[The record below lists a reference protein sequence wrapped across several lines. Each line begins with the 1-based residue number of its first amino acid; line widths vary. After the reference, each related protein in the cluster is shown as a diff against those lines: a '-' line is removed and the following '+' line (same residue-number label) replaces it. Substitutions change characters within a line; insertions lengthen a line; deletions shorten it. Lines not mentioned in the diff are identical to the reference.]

1 MDLKRSFDIAASATA
16 LTVLSP
22 VLATVAVVNS
32 IYFQKSPIFLA
43 DRQGLAGK
51 PFKMLKFRSLTGETD
66 GNGLPLTEGE
76 RISRLGKFLR
86 ATAIDELPQLVNIL
100 KGDMSFVGPRPH
112 YADEAIPP
120 RYSDILDVR
129 PGLTGPWQVE
139 AIGKLIPSTDTERF
153 EIESKYVKAKPT
165 FIKDLQL
172 MLKTIPAFT
181 KGHDGETLKSAP
193 AKKPDAPKM
202 K

>member
-1 MDLKRSFDIAASATA
+1 MSLKRAFDVAASATA
-16 LTVLSP
+16 LAVLSP
-22 VLATVAVVNS
+22 VLATVAVVSS
-32 IYFQKSPIFLA
+32 IYFHKSPLYLA
-43 DRQGLAGK
+43 DRQGVHGK

-66 GNGLPLTEGE
+66 GNGVPLTEGE
-76 RISRLGKFLR
+76 RITRLGKFLR

-112 YADEAIPP
+112 YPTEAIPP

-139 AIGKLIPSTDTERF
+139 AIGKLLPSSDIERF
-153 EIESKYVKAKPT
+153 EIESKYVKGNPT

-181 KGHDGETLKSAP
+181 KGHDGETLTSP
-193 AKKPDAPKM
+193 VKKPDGFKPK
-202 K
+202 